1 LVQQANFLKRFGL
14 LGLPWK
20 KRFPRRLPIS
30 QRFIKG
36 KKFAKREVDGLKM
49 PEAITVI
56 KQDIQGHETFRYSGL
71 VLERSPEY
79 VRLEAR
85 FNRDEV
91 LVQDI
96 ILRRNDRFVETFYT
110 RRWYNIFEIYDRQ
123 DDLLKAWYCNVGYPA
138 ELEAGIVSYRDLAL
152 DLLVYPDGRQVIL
165 DEEEFTELDIR
176 PEVRRR
182 ALSALGELQEY
193 FRHLSNKPDH

>member
-1 LVQQANFLKRFGL
+1 
-14 LGLPWK
+14 
-20 KRFPRRLPIS
+20 
-30 QRFIKG
+30 
-36 KKFAKREVDGLKM
+36 M
-49 PEAITVI
+49 PEPITVI
-56 KQDIQGHETFRYSGL
+56 KKDIQGHETFRYSGL

-91 LVQDI
+91 PVQDI
-96 ILRRNDRFVETFYT
+96 ILRRNDRFVETFFT
-110 RRWYNIFEIYDRQ
+110 QRWYNTFEIHDRQ
-123 DDLLKAWYCNVGYPA
+123 DDSLKAWYCNVGYPA

-165 DEEEFTELDIR
+165 DEDEFVELDIR
-176 PEVRRR
+176 PEIRQQ

-193 FRHLSNKPDH
+193 FRQLSTGSNH